1 MADPTLSQFLQRPA
15 AQQEMLGAEP
25 TGQYAKG
32 RMIHDYADAGL
43 SGATSL
49 GSAGLATMMASD
61 PTWFWRLVGA
71 PAMGALSV
79 GSGAAALDYKDKGD
93 VYRRYMK
100 QQPD

>member
-1 MADPTLSQFLQRPA
+1 VADPTLSQFLQRPS

-32 RMIHDYADAGL
+32 QMLNDYTDAGIA
-43 SGATSL
+43 GATSA
-49 GSAGLATMMASD
+49 GSAGLAAIMAAD
-61 PTWFWRLVGA
+61 PSWFWRLIGA
-71 PAMGALSV
+71 PAMGAV
-79 GSGAAALDYKDKGD
+79 AIGKGRAAMNYKDKGD